1 MQGQAYHFEL
11 NPIANQVLD
20 ILDDNT
26 LESDSA
32 ELEFK
37 YGFLKKCTSHA
48 DFKGLVATSQSRP
61 VVINSLRECRNYSV
75 NAGSEKRLFDNVR

>member
-1 MQGQAYHFEL
+1 MQGQTYHFEL

-32 ELEFK
+32 EL
-37 YGFLKKCTSHA
+37 
-48 DFKGLVATSQSRP
+48 
-61 VVINSLRECRNYSV
+61 
-75 NAGSEKRLFDNVR
+75 